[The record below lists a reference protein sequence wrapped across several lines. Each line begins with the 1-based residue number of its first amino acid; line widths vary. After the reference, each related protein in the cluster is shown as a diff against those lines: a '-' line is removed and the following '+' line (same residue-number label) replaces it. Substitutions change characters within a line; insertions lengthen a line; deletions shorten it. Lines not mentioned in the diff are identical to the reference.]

1 MQGTLRELQTGNDT
15 EDAFGVAQ
23 DIIMF
28 LLRFRQQG
36 DIVLIKQAST
46 VTMDLWGSSL
56 PQTLTT
62 YEMEVAIRI
71 HWLAIGMVSDVTV
84 AWTALVVTS

>member
-1 MQGTLRELQTGNDT
+1 
-15 EDAFGVAQ
+15 
-23 DIIMF
+23 
-28 LLRFRQQG
+28 
-36 DIVLIKQAST
+36 
-46 VTMDLWGSSL
+46 MDLWGSSL